1 MNLIET
7 ENLCKIYKRP
17 QNELLKAVDNVSI
30 KIPQEKTYGLVG
42 ESGSGKSTLGMM
54 IAKLLKSDSGKI
66 LLNGKDINNFT
77 KQEEKDFRKKVQI
90 VFQNSSDSLNPKMTV
105 KKIIEEP
112 LIIHKNAAT
121 KAERKY
127 LVNEIRTLCGLENS
141 VMDRYPSEL
150 SGGQRQRVSIASSMI
165 IKPEFLI
172 LDEAV
177 SSLDVLIQAQI
188 LNLLK
193 LMQKSFGT
201 TYLFIS
207 HNLNVISYM
216 SDIIGVMKDG
226 KIVEEG
232 AAQKL
237 LSSPSHPYTKKLFD
251 I

>member
-1 MNLIET
+1 MNIIET
-7 ENLCKIYKRP
+7 ENLCKNYKRP
-17 QNELLKAVDNVSI
+17 QNEILKAVDNVSI
-30 KIPQEKTYGLVG
+30 KIPKGKTYGLVG

-66 LLNGKDINNFT
+66 LLCGKDIDTFT

-90 VFQNSSDSLNPKMTV
+90 VFQNSADSLNPKMTIRQ
-105 KKIIEEP
+105 IIEEP
-112 LIIHKNAAT
+112 LLIHKLAKT
-121 KAERKY
+121 KEECKY
-127 LVNEIRTLCGLENS
+127 LVNEMRTLCGLESS
-141 VMDRYPSEL
+141 VLDRYPSEL
-150 SGGQRQRVSIASSMI
+150 SGGQRQRINIASSMI

-237 LSSPSHPYTKKLFD
+237 ISAPSHPYTKKLFD